1 MRYFN
6 TEGLCRPEEHY
17 MVRLDDRMEQI
28 KKLLVDRKKYF
39 VINRGR
45 QYGKTTTLRALERY
59 LKDDYIVLSLDFQE
73 METGNFANGVTFSQ
87 ALARKLQ
94 AAIHFIEAEDKEQLQ
109 KMLSDFKNENP
120 NGGLDEL
127 FDCISHMCECRSR
140 PMILMIDEVHL

>member
-28 KKLLVDRKKYF
+28 KKSLVDRKKYF

-87 ALARKLQ
+87 TIKGICKKCCRISGKRTRMAGWMSCLTASAICADAAPAR
-94 AAIHFIEAEDKEQLQ
+94 
-109 KMLSDFKNENP
+109 
-120 NGGLDEL
+120 
-127 FDCISHMCECRSR
+127 
-140 PMILMIDEVHL
+140 